1 MRPAPP
7 FSPELARREVVAPV
21 ASFIKPFHSHYFS
34 RTVGPPYRKRQ
45 YSFAGL
51 PGLMPLVRAFLD
63 TSAAERCEEYQFLF
77 TLLGSELANNAIVHS
92 RSSERG
98 STYRL
103 TVDRRCPS
111 PGAGGCP
118 GRGRSTSSPSHPT
131 AATFA
136 DIEAGTATGR
146 GLALIDALADRWGDN
161 GDPKFRQV
169 WFFLAYDLTDNPWMQ
184 IDTEDTKT
192 ADDAENIG
200 KNEVEC

>member
-1 MRPAPP
+1 M
-7 FSPELARREVVAPV
+7 

-77 TLLGSELANNAIVHS
+77 TLLGSELANNAIAHS

-98 STYRL
+98 STYTL
-103 TVDRRCPS
+103 TVDR
-111 PGAGGCP
+111 GAKGMTLICRDQGSRLP
-118 GRGRSTSSPSHPT
+118 QEKGNFT
-131 AATFA
+131 AATFE

-169 WFFLAYDLTDNPWMQ
+169 WFFLAYDLTENPWMQ
-184 IDTEDTKT
+184 IDTEDT
-192 ADDAENIG
+192 DDPEHPEVVEPRR
-200 KNEVEC
+200 KDEVEC

>member
-7 FSPELARREVVAPV
+7 FSPELAHREVVAPV
-21 ASFIKPFHSHYFS
+21 ASFIKPFHSHYFA

-77 TLLGSELANNAIVHS
+77 TLLGCELANNAIAHS

-98 STYRL
+98 STYTL
-103 TVDRRCPS
+103 TVDR
-111 PGAGGCP
+111 GAKGMTLICRDQGSRLP
-118 GRGRSTSSPSHPT
+118 QEKGNFT

-184 IDTEDTKT
+184 IDTEDT
-192 ADDAENIG
+192 DDAEDIG
-200 KNEVEC
+200 KNGVEC